1 MQNLYIELG
10 LEVLCTNKITKP
22 FIYCHKIEQTDKTE
36 TKLILDCQNAIINL
50 DCQDTYRVHLKS
62 HRLMRMAFLLYEKAM
77 RIFYA
82 YLFT

>member
-50 DCQDTYRVHLKS
+50 DCQDTITNLNNSSQIVKTELQKPTHEL
-62 HRLMRMAFLLYEKAM
+62 A
-77 RIFYA
+77 I
-82 YLFT
+82 